1 MVRGY
6 FAISFPALVPEKFY
20 ANNSLLTFLCYSAL
34 GCCFACEIN
43 RKKIVHPLYD
53 QYLGGG
59 REIQE
64 DKVDH
69 GSDFPGPCLDVDYA
83 DRDRAFALLVER
95 EHDHRSPTVRCRVML

>member
-6 FAISFPALVPEKFY
+6 FAISFPALVPEKLY

-69 GSDFPGPCLDVDYA
+69 GSDFPGPLDVDYIFFDA
-83 DRDRAFALLVER
+83 DRDRAFASYLWR
-95 EHDHRSPTVRCRVML
+95 EIMIIEAQP